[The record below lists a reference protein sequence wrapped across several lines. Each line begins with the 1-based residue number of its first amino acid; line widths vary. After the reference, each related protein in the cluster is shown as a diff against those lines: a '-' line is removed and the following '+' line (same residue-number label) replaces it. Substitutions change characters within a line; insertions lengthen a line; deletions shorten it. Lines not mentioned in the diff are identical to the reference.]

1 MAAVDSKHPPVDIS
15 SGGGGENP
23 RQRFLEDQCALHTRS
38 KASLRASLHL
48 DLMGTM
54 MTTSAASL
62 TPDEEKE
69 EIISSSAASPGIR
82 KLKPSQVGGKSIRGH
97 SPARYWTSSLH
108 PALAALI
115 VLEAS
120 LEATVRNQK

>member
-1 MAAVDSKHPPVDIS
+1 MAAVDSKHPPVDS

-69 EIISSSAASPGIR
+69 EIISSSAASPSIR